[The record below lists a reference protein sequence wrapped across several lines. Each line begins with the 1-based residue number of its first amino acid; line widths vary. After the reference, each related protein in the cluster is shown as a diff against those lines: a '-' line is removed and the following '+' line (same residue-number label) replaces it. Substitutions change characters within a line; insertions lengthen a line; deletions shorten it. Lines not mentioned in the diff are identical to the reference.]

1 MLQLCKLSNTG
12 SKPSCLVLWTIL
24 KHDPTSHLA
33 TARSSDSVILR
44 HCARYKSTY
53 YYYYYILLIAPSV
66 CALQTLLDACGKE
79 LTCLDMQI
87 NTKKSVCIRIGVP
100 YNTECARLNL
110 AQGELLQCRYL
121 GVYVLSGRAF
131 RYSYDHNKCQ
141 YFKAFIGLPRWCYY
155 HYYYKCHGLEC
166 CQSYTLQKI

>member
-1 MLQLCKLSNTG
+1 MRQGGVLS
-12 SKPSCLVLWTIL
+12 PVLFAIFI
-24 KHDPTSHLA
+24 
-33 TARSSDSVILR
+33 DSVVDKV
-44 HCARYKSTY
+44 KSTGLGCY
-53 YYYYYILLIAPSV
+53 FFSVCVSIFLYADDILLIAPSV

-87 NTKKSVCIRIGVP
+87 NTKKSVCIRIGVR

-121 GVYVLSGRAF
+121 GVYVLSGRPF

-141 YFKAFIGLPRWCYY
+141 YFKAFNAIFCKVGRYATEEVVLNLLRTKCLPVLLYGVEACPR
-155 HYYYKCHGLEC
+155 
-166 CQSYTLQKI
+166 